1 MKGETDQG
9 EPQGHPSIQLHQAGD
24 FCGLCIPQDLHH
36 ISTPCLAHQAGQALA
51 FCLPFLPYFP
61 RLQSAEFLIFPHLCL
76 AGDISLAP
84 SYPMTSLISL
94 SSQTSLS
101 PE

>member
-1 MKGETDQG
+1 MKGGTDQG

-24 FCGLCIPQDLHH
+24 VYGLCIPQDLRH
-36 ISTPCLAHQAGQALA
+36 ISTPCLDHQAGQALA
-51 FCLPFLPYFP
+51 FCLCFLPYFP
-61 RLQSAEFLIFPHLCL
+61 RLQSAEFLTFPNSCL

-84 SYPMTSLISL
+84 SYPVTSLISL